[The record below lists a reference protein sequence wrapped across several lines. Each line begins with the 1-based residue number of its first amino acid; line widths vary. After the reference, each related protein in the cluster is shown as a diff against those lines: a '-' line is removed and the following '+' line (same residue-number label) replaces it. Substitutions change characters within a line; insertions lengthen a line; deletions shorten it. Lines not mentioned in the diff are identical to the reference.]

1 MDCKNYVYYEKKYS
15 KSLRLSKK
23 NLEQIDNISQ
33 NFYRLNIDR
42 LSHRCL
48 DLNFSEVI
56 ELCLEYVSNVID
68 NKKNNV

>member
-1 MDCKNYVYYEKKYS
+1 MNCKNYVYYEKKYS

-23 NLEQIDNISQ
+23 NLDEIDNISQ
-33 NFYRLNIDR
+33 NFRRLNINR